1 MVNIEYDDDIKNI
14 KEFMEYI
21 TDDEANCGLG
31 YEEMLWVIQEIRMNP
46 KIKLMDALENA
57 RFEWS
62 YK

>member
-1 MVNIEYDDDIKNI
+1 MDDDTNNI

-21 TDDEANCGLG
+21 TDDEATCGLG
-31 YEEMLWVIQEIRMNP
+31 YEEMLWVIHEIRMNP
-46 KIKLMDALENA
+46 KIKLMEALENA